1 MKQFY
6 IKLISITLAV
16 IIILNVIYN
25 LFIGES
31 INKLN
36 QVLSLSER
44 DTRIEIKNKI
54 RNEISSALEKENIM
68 AEEDKILLFKF
79 YKKILN
85 EFETISQK

>member
-16 IIILNVIYN
+16 IIILNVIYT

-44 DTRIEIKNKI
+44 DTRIEIRNKI

-85 EFETISQK
+85 EFKTISQK